1 MTATAW
7 ERAGKDDGQLRETRE
22 EESKRSM
29 AEGEEETNRGGKREQ
44 QRDKYVH
51 EGVFLLQISS
61 SCNLIL

>member
-1 MTATAW
+1 MKSVKKK
-7 ERAGKDDGQLRETRE
+7 RNGGRRRGDGLKE
-22 EESKRSM
+22 KIW
-29 AEGEEETNRGGKREQ
+29 GGKRGQ